1 MVCFYETQRNM
12 SISEI
17 LLKNIDEKINTI
29 VEKDHHFSIDFFV
42 RGYHAYMDVWTP
54 NIGDGNLHLEPED
67 GNEYDKNAVAVI
79 IGGKTGGH
87 ISKN

>member
-1 MVCFYETQRNM
+1 MT
-12 SISEI
+12 
-17 LLKNIDEKINTI
+17 
-29 VEKDHHFSIDFFV
+29 VEKDHQFSIDFFV